1 MGSNDLTDK
10 GEQEGEAPEVNYGSS
25 EKGGIQEDDSRGGP
39 PESGHASE
47 PGKAGV
53 EQNDNEDGQ
62 SGSTQPGGRA
72 HISPGNEE

>member
-10 GEQEGEAPEVNYGSS
+10 GEQEGDAPEVNYGSS

-39 PESGHASE
+39 PQSSDPSNPKDDIGEDSH
-47 PGKAGV
+47 
-53 EQNDNEDGQ
+53 DGQ

-72 HISPGNEE
+72 QAGQNSAE